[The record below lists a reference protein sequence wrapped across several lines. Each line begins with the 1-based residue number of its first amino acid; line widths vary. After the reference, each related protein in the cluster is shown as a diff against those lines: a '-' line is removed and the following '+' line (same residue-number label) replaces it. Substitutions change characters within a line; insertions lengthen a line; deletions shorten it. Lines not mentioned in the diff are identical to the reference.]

1 MGWGG
6 GSGVNVKIFTRVL
19 DSDLR
24 QVLKYGAL
32 IRTGDGKGPDIIGW
46 VDTAR

>member
-1 MGWGG
+1 MEEAGATSRYLQGLW
-6 GSGVNVKIFTRVL
+6 TL
-19 DSDLR
+19 DLR
-24 QVLKYGAL
+24 QVLKYGAS